1 MDIFEQVAEMKI
13 EEAKLEGQ
21 KEAKDAVIRNL
32 LETSEFSDEKIASV
46 AEVSV
51 NVVAAIRKQR
61 RAR

>member
-21 KEAKDAVIRNL
+21 KEAREAVIRNL

-61 RAR
+61 RTL

>member
-1 MDIFEQVAEMKI
+1 MDIFEQVAEMKV
-13 EEAKLEGQ
+13 EEAKLEVR
-21 KEAKDAVIRNL
+21 ETVIRNL